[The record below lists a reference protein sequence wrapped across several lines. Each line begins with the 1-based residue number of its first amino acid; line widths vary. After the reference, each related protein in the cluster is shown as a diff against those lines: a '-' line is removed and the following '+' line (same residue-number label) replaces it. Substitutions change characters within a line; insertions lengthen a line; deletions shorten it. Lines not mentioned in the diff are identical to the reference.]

1 MLRPVFTLFLLLA
14 VAACGP
20 TPPLSPEESFVVG
33 KWECNTY
40 NGAVWLYT
48 FSRNRKLNFRDVA
61 GSRAALH
68 GTWHVEGTDVVYTV
82 DRDQSGPREKKTTR
96 FPLSEL
102 KNAPRNGTDPDARWH
117 KL

>member
-1 MLRPVFTLFLLLA
+1 M
-14 VAACGP
+14 
-20 TPPLSPEESFVVG
+20 VG

-48 FSRNRKLNFRDVA
+48 FSRNRKLSFRDV
-61 GSRAALH
+61 GGTRAADY
-68 GTWHVEGTDVVYTV
+68 GTWHVEGPDVVYTV
-82 DRDQSGPREKKTTR
+82 DRDQNGPTEKKTTR

-102 KNAPRNGTDPDARWH
+102 KNAPRDGTDPDARWH